1 MTGPKPRPGI
11 LEMPEY
17 MRGLARLN
25 GRDRVIKLSSNENP
39 LGPNPAAREAAAA
52 ALAESHLYPEA
63 GAGVLAEAVARRH
76 GLDPDRLVFGA
87 GSDPLLSMLVRT
99 YAGPGDEVVFSAT
112 GFARF
117 RLYTMA
123 AGAVPVAAPDHDFS
137 VDVDALLARVGRRTR
152 LVMLASPDNPTG
164 SYVPAAALERLHAG
178 LPDDVVLVVDAAYGE
193 YARADDYASGRALAE
208 TAANVVMARTFSK
221 IHGLAAIRLGWL
233 YAPDEVVR
241 ALRLVE
247 PSFPLSGPA
256 LGAGIAAMAD
266 TTFADGARAH
276 NDTWLPWLVTELTE
290 LGLRVHPSQANFAL
304 VQFPS
309 GDAAADAANA
319 HLQAHG
325 ILVRL
330 FPAAAFGDCLRIT
343 IGRADEL
350 KATVAA
356 LRAFLGSPPAVSA
369 NAI

>member
-164 SYVPAAALERLHAG
+164 SYVPAAALDACTPACPTTLCWSSTRPMANTPAPTTTHRDGHWPRQRPMSSWRARSRRSTAWRRSAWAG
-178 LPDDVVLVVDAAYGE
+178 STHPTTSSARSGSSNLRFRCQDRRS
-193 YARADDYASGRALAE
+193 ARASRRWPTLRSP
-208 TAANVVMARTFSK
+208 TAPVPTTTRGCPGSS
-221 IHGLAAIRLGWL
+221 
-233 YAPDEVVR
+233 
-241 ALRLVE
+241 
-247 PSFPLSGPA
+247 PS
-256 LGAGIAAMAD
+256 
-266 TTFADGARAH
+266 
-276 NDTWLPWLVTELTE
+276 
-290 LGLRVHPSQANFAL
+290 
-304 VQFPS
+304 
-309 GDAAADAANA
+309 
-319 HLQAHG
+319 
-325 ILVRL
+325 
-330 FPAAAFGDCLRIT
+330 
-343 IGRADEL
+343 
-350 KATVAA
+350 
-356 LRAFLGSPPAVSA
+356 
-369 NAI
+369 